1 MLLNNVLTVALM
13 AAAVWGAQ
21 SPIVCNL
28 KALSSGERTHHTALG
43 EKLRVAVLD
52 RRELP
57 DGLAFRL
64 SPTSMSLTELA
75 DWVDAERRC
84 CPFLDFRITL
94 ERESGAIELALT
106 GRQGVKQFLLA
117 DFARVGAATR

>member
-13 AAAVWGAQ
+13 AAAAYGA

-28 KALSSGERTHHTALG
+28 KALSSAERTHHAALS
-43 EKLRVAVLD
+43 EKLRAAAID
-52 RRELP
+52 RQELP

-64 SPTSMSLTELA
+64 SPTSMTLTELA

-94 ERESGAIELALT
+94 ERESGALQLALT
-106 GRQGVKQFLLA
+106 GREGVKEFLLV
-117 DFARVGAATR
+117 DFAKVGAATR

>member
-13 AAAVWGAQ
+13 AAAAFGA

-28 KALSSGERTHHTALG
+28 KALSPAERTHHAALS
-43 EKLRVAVLD
+43 EKLRTAALD

-64 SPTSMSLTELA
+64 SAASMTLTELA

-84 CPFLDFRITL
+84 CPFLEFRITL
-94 ERESGAIELALT
+94 ERESGALQLALT
-106 GRQGVKQFLLA
+106 GRDGVKEFLLA
-117 DFARVGAATR
+117 DFAKAGAATR